1 MNTPRNVFTLKE
13 QKCWAI
19 FCTRNRFQWIS
30 VGKTTARWRFSSTV
44 SSRKIFHYKQ
54 DQSRVKK
61 KSNRVASNGDPWL
74 SRVCISRVFFVL
86 FLNPFQF
93 VIPGQPEGEKGS
105 SALITDRTIYGWQ
118 RKRWGGLR
126 SPSTKKKKSER
137 DDREWKKNERKKKI
151 EERRGPN
158 QWHLVGKRVGIRAIL
173 ISRWGRDFPFWKRV
187 SKFRRWKRCRG
198 FISRWRVGGVGGK
211 HTPTHTHRDTREN
224 KDPSYRN
231 KWLLTSADEMRSSRV
246 QHAASSDR
254 RPDETTTPS
263 SCWPRELW
271 STNWAIRDAIDIGL
285 WITD

>member
-1 MNTPRNVFTLKE
+1 MLEKRPRDGASVRPFLVAKSSIT
-13 QKCWAI
+13 
-19 FCTRNRFQWIS
+19 NRI
-30 VGKTTARWRFSSTV
+30 
-44 SSRKIFHYKQ
+44 
-54 DQSRVKK
+54 RVEWK